1 MKYLRFF
8 RWPNLL
14 VIIFTMLFV
23 RNFIIG
29 SVLRELGPEALLPYH
44 TFLLLVVSFVLIAAG
59 GYVINDLSDTD
70 VDSRNKP
77 DKMLIGSA
85 ISFKMANYLYL
96 LMNGVAFALAIWLSY
111 DLQSWRFGLIM
122 VMMIG
127 LLWFY
132 SKRYKRMLL
141 VGNVVVAVA
150 SSMALLIVWLAQF
163 FYLATKTSLFVEASL
178 KFPLILEPLLAFTFF
193 SFLTSLAR
201 EIVKDIEDVEGD
213 SRYGCRSLPVVA
225 GISVARWAAQAI
237 LLLIVFLLV
246 GWQYHLI
253 KEGRIVFAAS
263 LILALIVTGIAV
275 FQLARANQKQQYH
288 LASTWIKLAMV
299 SGVASML
306 FWPF

>member
-29 SVLRELGPEALLPYH
+29 SVLRELGPKALLPYH

-96 LMNGVAFALAIWLSY
+96 LMNGAAFALAIWLSY
-111 DLQSWRFGLIM
+111 DLQCWRFGLIM